1 MAPKKTTPAKS
12 ESLQTQLEAENKAK
26 LDLETQLNES
36 KAYQE
41 VLVNQ
46 LNETQQDLENYYIK
60 FKEAEYASEGLSN
73 ALNQTKY
80 EATKLE
86 RKLEQHKGVIAEKK
100 QQISEKNTKLH
111 TMAKSIGAL
120 KAELAKA
127 NSANKS
133 ELKKHKDNADKANAK
148 VKTLQKQLD
157 ATKQELAESKLQAV
171 SAKAELD
178 GIKSVLSN
186 NKGFVSKLAS
196 KILSRKRAKGKSN
209 KELEQDT
216 KAIAS
221 SPLFDKAF
229 YLSKNPD
236 VAKDN
241 MDPAQH
247 YLKFGGF
254 EGRNPSNGFHSLW
267 YLEQNV
273 DVKMTG
279 VNPLL
284 HYIKHGQFEGR
295 APKKPNPKK

>member
-12 ESLQTQLEAENKAK
+12 ESSQAQLEAEKKAR
-26 LDLETQLNES
+26 LDIEAQLTES

-41 VLVNQ
+41 VVVNQ
-46 LNETQQDLENYYIK
+46 LNETQQDLETYYIK
-60 FKEAEYASEGLSN
+60 FKEAEYANEGLSN
-73 ALNQTKY
+73 ALNQAKY

-86 RKLEQHKGVIAEKK
+86 RKLEQHKEVIAEKK
-100 QQISEKNTKLH
+100 QQISEKNAKLH

-120 KAELAKA
+120 KAELADAK
-127 NSANKS
+127 SAAEN
-133 ELKKHKDNADKANAK
+133 ELKKHKDSADKASAI

-157 ATKQELAESKLQAV
+157 AAKQELTETKLQAV

-186 NKGFVSKLAS
+186 NKSFVSKLAS
-196 KILSRKRAKGKSN
+196 KVLSRKRAKGKSN
-209 KELEQDT
+209 NELEQDT
-216 KAIAS
+216 KAIAN

-236 VAKDN
+236 VAKNN

-295 APKKPNPKK
+295 APKKPNLKK